1 MGHRIAYSAEGE
13 IDRKDFGMEF
23 DMLADNR
30 LVVSH
35 EIKIYIEIEVLE
47 QAEQPAAAARA

>member
-1 MGHRIAYSAEGE
+1 
-13 IDRKDFGMEF
+13 MEF

-35 EIKIYIEIEVLE
+35 EIKIYVEVELVE
-47 QAEQPAAAARA
+47 VQVPANAAT